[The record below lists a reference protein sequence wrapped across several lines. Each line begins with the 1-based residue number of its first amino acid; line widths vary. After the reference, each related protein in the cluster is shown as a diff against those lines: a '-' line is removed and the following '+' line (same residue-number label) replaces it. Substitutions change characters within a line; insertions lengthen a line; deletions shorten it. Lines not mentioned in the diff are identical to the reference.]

1 MSSHG
6 FRARL
11 HEPGLAANPGQVA
24 CLVQLH
30 AFDWK
35 RVDPAW
41 RTCPRLAA
49 NPGSCKQA
57 LRQVTKANT

>member
-1 MSSHG
+1 MSTHG

-41 RTCPRLAA
+41 RPV
-49 NPGSCKQA
+49 PGWQPTRVHVNRP
-57 LRQVTKANT
+57 LDR